1 MADTLFPDRAQR
13 KERDL
18 LLIDGLGGD
27 VVPSKLSQYRAGFAA
42 MNMTTASPH
51 GSFAT
56 TVQGFYTMFTYF
68 EAMPDTLLHVRKS
81 DDIVSAY
88 QQQKLGVIFG
98 LQDGTCLE
106 SNLPLLTILKELGLR
121 VLGLTYNERNALGD
135 GCMEP
140 NDQGLTHF
148 GGQVVR
154 DLHRLGIVLDLSHT
168 SYRTSMDAMEI
179 AEKPPIF
186 SHSNPYALTPSSR
199 CIKDDQIKR
208 VAELGGTVGISVYSP
223 MTYNEAGVRPNI
235 GDLLDRIDYVVN
247 LTSVDNV
254 AIGTDI
260 FEGKN
265 PILWRATTKRRYPD
279 MVGDFDYNTLNTAGF
294 ENHLEVDNL
303 IDGLRKRGYSDA
315 DVGKIMGGNL
325 LRVYSAWF

>member
-1 MADTLFPDRAQR
+1 MADSLFPDRTQR
-13 KERDL
+13 TERDVL
-18 LLIDGLGGD
+18 IIDGLGGD

-42 MNMTTASPH
+42 INITTASPH
-51 GSFAT
+51 GSFAA

-68 EAMPDTLLHVRKS
+68 EAMPDTLLHVRES
-81 DDIVSAY
+81 EDIVAAHE
-88 QQQKLGVIFG
+88 QQKLGIIFG
-98 LQDGTCLE
+98 LQDGNCLE
-106 SNLPLLTILKELGLR
+106 ANLPLLTILKELGLR

-135 GCMEP
+135 GCMES

-154 DLHRLGIVLDLSHT
+154 DMHRLGIVLDLSHT
-168 SYRTSMDAMEI
+168 SYRTSMDAMEL

-186 SHSNPYALTPSSR
+186 SHSNPYTLTASTR

-223 MTYNEAGVRPNI
+223 MTYSEQGVRPNLR
-235 GDLLDRIDYVVN
+235 DLLDRIDYVVN
-247 LTSVDNV
+247 LTSIDNV

-265 PILWRATTKRRYPD
+265 PILWRATTKRRYPE
-279 MVGDFDYNTLNTAGF
+279 MVGNFDYNTLNTAGF
-294 ENHLEVDNL
+294 ENHLEVGNL
-303 IDGLRKRGYSDA
+303 ITGLQERGYSNA
-315 DVGKIMGGNL
+315 DIGKIMGGNL
-325 LRVYSAWF
+325 LRVYRAWF